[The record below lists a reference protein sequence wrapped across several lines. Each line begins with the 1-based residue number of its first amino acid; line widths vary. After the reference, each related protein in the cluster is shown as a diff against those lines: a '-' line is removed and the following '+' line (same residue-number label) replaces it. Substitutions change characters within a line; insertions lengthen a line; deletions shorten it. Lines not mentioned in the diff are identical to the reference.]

1 MSRIYVVEPGA
12 SGGIGVM
19 GMKILMQALRNAGH
33 DARRVRLHRKIRSP
47 VQTSLWAESE
57 DVADAAILPRPDA
70 WFVSVLYV
78 RQFVE
83 LAAMFAAMGVAPL
96 TRDRLPS
103 DPLVAF
109 GGQFSIAPAPLAD
122 LADVIALGDGEITG
136 VRLAAMLDAGATRAD
151 VMREVDGERG
161 FWVPSRSDGPLLR
174 AERDGYDLI
183 EIRSDSRATI
193 ELARGCASKC
203 AFCRI
208 GWAGGKYREAP
219 PEQVK
224 AALQRNAG
232 RAVNVFAPDFSSVSW
247 VDGALNEVQAAGC
260 RNTGVD
266 ARADA
271 THRLLK
277 RGDGVKNYAFGVE
290 GLSERLRAAVG
301 KPLSRERLISVMRE
315 LGDGGVGYVRWYM
328 ILGLPGEDARDVAE
342 MVDTLRLT
350 RSAYR
355 GTLGLSFTILA
366 PTPHTPL
373 ERDSGQWTQGP
384 AETRQQILDTMAELA
399 REDGGRQWFSPGIKG
414 REQHEYDVSAMRAT
428 RAAGERLATARPADV
443 QSGRWREYVDGEIGP
458 VPWDA
463 PTPWSHVEGPAVDT
477 LRAARDRYARTL
489 RRWSLRSVDF
499 PREGLDGPD

>member
-19 GMKILMQALRNAGH
+19 GMKILVQALRNAGH
-33 DARRVRLHRKIRSP
+33 DARRVRLHRKIREP
-47 VQTSLWAESE
+47 VQTSLWAEAE
-57 DVADAAILPRPDA
+57 DVSDAAILPRPDA

-78 RQFVE
+78 RQYVE

-136 VRLAAMLDAGATRAD
+136 VRIAEMLDAGATRAD
-151 VMREVDGERG
+151 VMRDLDGERG

-174 AERDGYDLI
+174 AERESYDLI
-183 EIRSDSRATI
+183 EIHSDSRTTI

-247 VDGALNEVQAAGC
+247 VDGALDAIQAAGC

-301 KPLSRERLISVMRE
+301 KPLSRDRLISVMRE
-315 LGDGGVGYVRWYM
+315 LGEGGVRFVRWYM
-328 ILGLPGEDARDVAE
+328 ILGLPGEDDRDVAE
-342 MVDTLRLT
+342 FCDLVSDVRREYSGAIGFTCTLF
-350 RSAYR
+350 A
-355 GTLGLSFTILA
+355 A
-366 PTPHTPL
+366 TPHTPL
-373 ERDSGQWTQGP
+373 ERDSGEWPEP
-384 AETRQQILDTMAELA
+384 AVRRRDAIVEHLIGLQAA
-399 REDGGRQWFSPGIKG
+399 DGRRWIANSPKG
-414 REQHEYDVSAMRAT
+414 RELHEYDVSAMRAS
-428 RAAGERLATARPADV
+428 RASGERLATARPADV

-458 VPWDA
+458 VPWGA
-463 PTPWSHVEGPAVDT
+463 KTPWAHVEGPAVDT
-477 LRAARDRYARTL
+477 LRSARDRYARTL

-499 PREGLDGPD
+499 SREGG